1 MMRQVLIAAVLL
13 AGCRKADRKQEPATP
28 PTGSTGGAPVQPSAP
43 GADPVLEEIGR
54 PDKPIVG
61 RDEGRGEKLGS
72 LAAISID
79 ETASVDPRAAALME
93 YVVPLMHEGVVAC
106 SSTAIGEHT
115 LLTAAHCIAGA
126 TPPVPAVGSFPESIT
141 AIAQRACGH
150 GACDTA
156 FPQAQGDHFRE
167 DIATI
172 WLEAALGTTGIR
184 QLATLKGDMPGAY
197 MLSARTGRAH
207 PVCRAVAVDGVGE
220 AAGFIER
227 GDSGSAVVALRSDG
241 TPVVLG
247 VVSHRFSEAGRW
259 YFALLQNA
267 LPWPAAATDARPE
280 LVALDTLDF
289 AQLRDCP

>member
-1 MMRQVLIAAVLL
+1 M
-13 AGCRKADRKQEPATP
+13 
-28 PTGSTGGAPVQPSAP
+28 
-43 GADPVLEEIGR
+43 GR
-54 PDKPIVG
+54 PDNPTVAN
-61 RDEGRGEKLGS
+61 DLPEGSTIGGLT
-72 LAAISID
+72 AISID
-79 ETASVDPRAAALME
+79 ETASIDPRAAALME
-93 YVVPLMHEGVVAC
+93 YVVPLMQEGVVAC

-126 TPPVPAVGSFPESIT
+126 TPPTPSVGSFPESI
-141 AIAQRACGH
+141 AAVAQRACGH

-172 WLEAALGTTGIR
+172 WLEAALSTSGIR
-184 QLATLKGDMPGAY
+184 QLATLTGDMPGAY

-220 AAGFIER
+220 ASGFIQR
-227 GDSGSAVVALRSDG
+227 GDSGSAVVALRADG
-241 TPVVLG
+241 TPVILG

-259 YFALLQNA
+259 YFALLQGA
-267 LPWPAAATDARPE
+267 LPWPAAATDTRPD
-280 LVALDTLDF
+280 LVTLDALDF

>member
-1 MMRQVLIAAVLL
+1 MRQVLVAAVMLV
-13 AGCRKADRKQEPATP
+13 GCRKAERKPPPAP
-28 PTGSTGGAPVQPSAP
+28 PAPPPISAP
-43 GADPVLEEIGR
+43 SPPVGPGAMPEELDR

-61 RDEGRGEKLGS
+61 QDEGGGEKLGGIT
-72 LAAISID
+72 AISID

-93 YVVPLMHEGVVAC
+93 YVVPLMQEGVVAC

-126 TPPVPAVGSFPESIT
+126 TPPVPAVGSFPESIA

-172 WLEAALGTTGIR
+172 WLEAALATSGIR
-184 QLATLKGDMPGAY
+184 QLATLTGDMPGAY

-220 AAGFIER
+220 ASGFIQR
-227 GDSGSAVVALRSDG
+227 GDSGSAVVALRPDG
-241 TPVVLG
+241 TPVILG

-259 YFALLQNA
+259 YFALLQGA